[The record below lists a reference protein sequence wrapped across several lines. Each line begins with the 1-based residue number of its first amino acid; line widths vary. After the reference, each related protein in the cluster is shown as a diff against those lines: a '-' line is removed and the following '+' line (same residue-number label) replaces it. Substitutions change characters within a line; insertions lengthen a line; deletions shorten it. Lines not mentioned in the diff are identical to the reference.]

1 MTDLFASE
9 SKQDILTTLNKY
21 VLDEAWVK
29 RINSHLLNS
38 VDSYQP
44 NEEEKSHSLFE
55 SFQTY
60 SNLIKERLLDFITDY
75 PEFGTTEKELIAR
88 LTELK
93 DDKHLQLLLKLLNW
107 DTFIL
112 KIETLSKQK
121 KLGEEALDLLGL

>member
-75 PEFGTTEKELIAR
+75 PKFGTSSVFKCLID
-88 LTELK
+88 LG
-93 DDKHLQLLLKLLNW
+93 NW
-107 DTFIL
+107 TSRCSQIIYWL
-112 KIETLSKQK
+112 
-121 KLGEEALDLLGL
+121 